1 MSTSHLLSSVLER
14 FGGLNTILESAV
26 WCWSYGQGKVASA
39 STWIPNFSTTGFQ
52 VSFVTALCCYPVL
65 LGFALVAVCSAA
77 KIGRVRKTFSTLV
90 IVGFSFFLYPVLA
103 LLGCAFFWIALS
115 GLLFAVSIAAPL
127 AGAFGLAIAVC
138 EETQKYARAQEA
150 IRATSPEVEDI
161 TLCQFVTGFIVGS
174 VTLCTFGAATACLTL
189 LKAPLVFLASVLQ
202 GVKSFNPCDIQGSL
216 GCWWIC
222 VFAAWLVGFA
232 TGLVL
237 LAVGVC
243 ISIVV
248 KVAASALWP
257 AYVATGMLR
266 SIGIRRQTQDGCC
279 VHVWDG
285 LKAGYQV
292 FWVADALTNTC
303 ITMKFD
309 LLDRFVK
316 YELPETAQGQRETLS
331 EDVQQMTCLQFV
343 SLHLHDGWTP
353 TLEAIAKHLH
363 VPVDVVE
370 RAWDS
375 FMEQMKVLGLEAL
388 DANLLT
394 EDYVAMCPP
403 SLFIGLPARALLST
417 VERSP
422 GPEVVLANDLRITD
436 AMRPRGGFA
445 DKVWSE
451 FQAAMGAFGSVTLPH
466 DARRALCGMLLAGG
480 GAADELPKGLA
491 DAVADFEGLEPRL
504 QEPCRTIQKA
514 LVAVSVEC
522 SRQSAFKDKIN
533 GVIQTLLA
541 DRQRDPSNVVPLLA
555 GSAAG
560 V

>member
-1 MSTSHLLSSVLER
+1 MSASHLLSSVLER

-39 STWIPNFSTTGFQ
+39 STWIPNFATTGFQ
-52 VSFVTALCCYPVL
+52 V
-65 LGFALVAVCSAA
+65 
-77 KIGRVRKTFSTLV
+77 
-90 IVGFSFFLYPVLA
+90 
-103 LLGCAFFWIALS
+103 
-115 GLLFAVSIAAPL
+115 
-127 AGAFGLAIAVC
+127 
-138 EETQKYARAQEA
+138 
-150 IRATSPEVEDI
+150 
-161 TLCQFVTGFIVGS
+161 
-174 VTLCTFGAATACLTL
+174 
-189 LKAPLVFLASVLQ
+189 
-202 GVKSFNPCDIQGSL
+202 
-216 GCWWIC
+216 
-222 VFAAWLVGFA
+222 
-232 TGLVL
+232 
-237 LAVGVC
+237 
-243 ISIVV
+243 
-248 KVAASALWP
+248 
-257 AYVATGMLR
+257 
-266 SIGIRRQTQDGCC
+266 
-279 VHVWDG
+279 
-285 LKAGYQV
+285 
-292 FWVADALTNTC
+292 
-303 ITMKFD
+303 
-309 LLDRFVK
+309 
-316 YELPETAQGQRETLS
+316 AQGQRETLS
-331 EDVQQMTCLQFV
+331 EDVQQMTCLPFV

-363 VPVDVVE
+363 VPVNVVE

-375 FMEQMKVLGLEAL
+375 FMEQMKIIGLDAL

-403 SLFIGLPARALLST
+403 SLFIGLPACALLST

-451 FQAAMGAFGSVTLPH
+451 LQAAMGAFGSVTLPH
-466 DARRALCGMLLAGG
+466 DARKALCGMLLAGG

-491 DAVADFEGLEPRL
+491 DVVADFEGLEPKL
-504 QEPCRTIQKA
+504 QGPCRTIQKA

-541 DRQRDPSNVVPLLA
+541 DRQRNPSAHVHPHVVPLLA